1 MAQFLKKLRERLRPS
16 NAGVDVEYAC
26 SGTTIVL
33 PADHK
38 LPEYQRLHPLY
49 DRFLPHL
56 AYQLPAGATIID
68 VGANVG
74 DTLASMVGGA
84 PQARYLCI
92 EPDPEFFHRLQSNA
106 ERVRLSAP
114 TVSVS
119 CHQALIGREVASA
132 MLEGSHGSRHAV
144 PSSSGMRSVT
154 LDELAG
160 ELALGSITLLKSDV
174 DGYDYD
180 VLAAAD
186 RIIRTQQP
194 LLFFECQPLDA
205 GQHAGFRKQLLHLSE
220 EGYRHFGVFDNFGQ
234 LMLRSSEPDAVLQL
248 LEYTWRQTTQPS
260 TRTVHYLDVLAATD
274 RYAALFDA
282 ALRSYPPQASA
293 A

>member
-1 MAQFLKKLRERLRPS
+1 MAQILKELRKRLRGS
-16 NAGVDVEYAC
+16 NARVDVEYAC
-26 SGTTIVL
+26 SGTTILL

-56 AYQLPAGATIID
+56 AHHLPARATIID

-84 PQARYLCI
+84 PQARYVCI
-92 EPDPEFFHRLQSNA
+92 EPDPEFFHRLQANA
-106 ERVRLSAP
+106 ERVRRSAP
-114 TVSVS
+114 SASVT

-132 MLEGSHGSRHAV
+132 VLEGSDGSRHAV
-144 PSSSGMRSVT
+144 PGSGGMRSVT

-186 RIIRTQQP
+186 QIIRIQQP

-205 GQHAGFRKQLLHLSE
+205 RQHEGFRQQLLRLSQ
-220 EGYRHFGVFDNFGQ
+220 EGYLHFGVFDNFGQ
-234 LMLRSSEPDAVLQL
+234 LMLRSSEPDAMLQL
-248 LEYTWRQTTQPS
+248 LEYTWRQTSQPS
-260 TRTVHYLDVLAATD
+260 TRTVYYLDVLAATD

-282 ALRSYPPQASA
+282 ALRSYASA
-293 A
+293 AGAA